1 MIWVLA
7 WLIESVS
14 FYIRCWNV
22 VRSLRK
28 LLRNWEAQVLLPGC
42 ARSQE
47 NISCSPGSDRFRD
60 EEGKSHREA
69 VSSEE
74 VIQFMGCTKL
84 TVWGVPE
91 KDWKREDGRGWVSC
105 GAGGGISR
113 FQRKD
118 HSGSR

>member
-1 MIWVLA
+1 M
-7 WLIESVS
+7 
-14 FYIRCWNV
+14 
-22 VRSLRK
+22 
-28 LLRNWEAQVLLPGC
+28 PGC

-47 NISCSPGSDRFRD
+47 NTSCSPRSDRFRD

-84 TVWGVPE
+84 TVWGGPE
-91 KDWKREDGRGWVSC
+91 RKGQQDWKPEDGRGWVSC
-105 GAGGGISR
+105 GAGVGWGGGIRR